1 MLHYVAFLAMVQRPW
16 KWVLQVWCDKH
27 WPAIFQ
33 KKITQKN
40 SKALEQSNQSH
51 PPSSVQVTSQP
62 HWEVARAHL

>member
-1 MLHYVAFLAMVQRPW
+1 MGIASLVQQTLASN
-16 KWVLQVWCDKH
+16 
-27 WPAIFQ
+27 IS
-33 KKITQKN
+33 KKFTQKN